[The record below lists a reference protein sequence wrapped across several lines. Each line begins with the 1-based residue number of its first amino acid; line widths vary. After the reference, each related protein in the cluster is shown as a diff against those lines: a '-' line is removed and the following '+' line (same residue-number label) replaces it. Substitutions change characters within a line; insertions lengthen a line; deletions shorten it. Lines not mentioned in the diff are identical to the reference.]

1 MAVKGC
7 TMELVCV
14 SVLFLQTNIIIV
26 RLALVTFDEKQKQ
39 LEDSEATTTTVN
51 LLPPPPS

>member
-1 MAVKGC
+1 
-7 TMELVCV
+7 MELVCV

-26 RLALVTFDEKQKQ
+26 RVTLVTFDEKQKQ
-39 LEDSEATTTTVN
+39 LEDSEATTTTIN